1 MFDDATPAFDAYI
14 YCHFVETFLVQT
26 CTHYESGRLSATKIA
41 AILYTQEGRNR
52 HDCFVPVHHQRDRRL
67 H

>member
-1 MFDDATPAFDAYI
+1 MFDDATPAFDTYI

-26 CTHYESGRLSATKIA
+26 CTHSESGRLRAKKIA
-41 AILYTQEGRNR
+41 AILCIQEGGKR
-52 HDCFVPVHHQRDRRL
+52 HDCFVPAHHQRDRRL